1 VQENALSK
9 DKRSGRRLKNKELS
23 SGFGTGLAFVR
34 VSAVSTRRLPEGL
47 GSSKLEIILMKI
59 AMLAVCILG
68 SSAAFAQAATSSSV
82 NAQPQVYTF
91 ESHPE
96 HASRKALRS
105 AENLN
110 GNEIVVYAQGE
121 RPLWELATPVYEVPL
136 GDSARALRQ
145 EHAMVKRAARCWQ
158 NQ

>member
-1 VQENALSK
+1 
-9 DKRSGRRLKNKELS
+9 
-23 SGFGTGLAFVR
+23 
-34 VSAVSTRRLPEGL
+34 VSAVSTGRLPEGL

-59 AMLAVCILG
+59 AVLAVCILG
-68 SSAAFAQAATSSSV
+68 SSAAFAQAVASGSV
-82 NAQPQVYTF
+82 NAQPQVYAF

-105 AENLN
+105 AEDLN

-121 RPLWELATPVYEVPL
+121 RPLWEVATPVQEVAL

-145 EHAMVKRAARCWQ
+145 EHATMKKAARCWQ